1 MASVRPPAT
10 GQVNLS
16 SKSTSDR
23 SALLFMLEDLE
34 RSRRHVEQA
43 HQEWMAALDV
53 VSDAIF
59 LHDKEFRVL
68 RCNRAYQKL
77 AGVPFKEIIGQPY
90 YRIFPKIDAPL
101 LSCPWSAEMIEGQEE
116 IVAAGRI
123 YRSRAF
129 AVKDK
134 QGEYLCSVHSFDD
147 ITERKHNETR
157 LAESEEKFRSITATA
172 QDAIV
177 MMGTDRRISLWNA
190 AAERMFGYTEDEAL
204 GRDLPTLIMSSWDQT
219 GFTHAFSQ
227 FLINGEGPLIGK
239 VTEMK
244 ALRKSGD
251 QFPVEISL
259 SATKIGGQWHA
270 IGILRD
276 ITERTRNAY
285 EIAHAA
291 RSIAAL
297 GAVNHELVHAT
308 NEGELLLAICQIIIE
323 KAGYKLAW
331 VGYVQYDE
339 QKSIRVM
346 AHVGDYDEF
355 LDNAVF
361 TWADSE
367 RGMCPAG
374 RAVRSGESQISQ
386 DIAND
391 DSYSAHRNAVLD
403 LKFASSIAIPLM
415 RESSQVFAVL
425 NIYSDEVYA
434 FTPGEVKLLEEM
446 AGDLSYGIRSLHT
459 SRERDLALR
468 KIENNLAQQQRSL
481 EDTVRAIASIA
492 EMRDPYTSGH
502 QHRVADLAAAI
513 ARKMGLAPDHVNAIQ
528 LAGTVHDLGKIRI
541 PAEIL
546 SKPGRITEIEYN
558 LIKIHPQ
565 AGYDILKGIEFPWPI
580 ADMVLQHHERLDGSG
595 YPNGLKGD
603 EILPDARI
611 LSVADV
617 VEAISAHRPYRPGM
631 GINAAL
637 EEITSKHGVYYD
649 AAVVDACIAV
659 FREQGYSFPSV
670 KFGR

>member
-1 MASVRPPAT
+1 MADARTPIKGVASPA
-10 GQVNLS
+10 
-16 SKSTSDR
+16 SKTTSDR

-34 RSRRHVEQA
+34 RSRQHVEQA

-77 AGVPFKEIIGQPY
+77 AGIPFKEILGQPY
-90 YRIFPKIDAPL
+90 YKIFPKIDAPSR
-101 LSCPWSAEMIEGQEE
+101 SCLWSAEMVEGQEE
-116 IVAAGRI
+116 VVSGGRT

-129 AVKDK
+129 SIKDK
-134 QGEYLCSVHSFDD
+134 RGQYLCSVHSFDD
-147 ITERKHNETR
+147 ITERKQNDAK

-177 MMGTDRRISLWNA
+177 MMGADRRISLWNA
-190 AAERMFGYTEDEAL
+190 AAERMFGYTGAEAI
-204 GRDLPTLIMSSWDQT
+204 GQDLHALITSSWDQA
-219 GFTHAFSQ
+219 GFAHAFPQ
-227 FLINGEGPLIGK
+227 FMVGGEGRLIGK
-239 VTEMK
+239 VTEVK
-244 ALRKSGD
+244 ALRKGGEL
-251 QFPVEISL
+251 FPVEISL

-276 ITERTRNAY
+276 ITERARAAY

-297 GAVNHELVHAT
+297 GAVNRELVHAT

-323 KAGYKLAW
+323 QAGYKLAW

-339 QKSIRVM
+339 EKSIRVM

-355 LDNAVF
+355 LDHAVF
-361 TWADSE
+361 TWAEDE

-374 RAVRSGESQISQ
+374 RAVRSGVSQVSQ

-391 DSYSAHRNAVLD
+391 ENYAVHRDSAVD
-403 LKFASSIAIPLM
+403 LNFASSIAIPLL
-415 RESSQVFAVL
+415 REGKQVFAVL
-425 NIYSDEVYA
+425 HIYSDEVYA
-434 FTPGEVKLLEEM
+434 FTPGEIKLLEEM

-468 KIENNLAQQQRSL
+468 KIENNMAQQQRSL

-502 QHRVADLAAAI
+502 QLRVADLAAAI
-513 ARKMGLAPDHVNAIQ
+513 ARKMGLPADHVNAIQ

-565 AGYDILKGIEFPWPI
+565 AGYEILKGIEFPWPI

-595 YPNGLKGD
+595 YPNGLKGG
-603 EILPDARI
+603 EILLGARI

-617 VEAISAHRPYRPGM
+617 VEAISAHRPYRPGL
-631 GINAAL
+631 GIDAAL
-637 EEITSKHGVYYD
+637 EEVTSKRGIYYD
-649 AAVVDACIAV
+649 AQVVDACLAV
-659 FREQGYSFPSV
+659 FREHGYAFPGIR
-670 KFGR
+670 F

>member
-1 MASVRPPAT
+1 MV
-10 GQVNLS
+10 
-16 SKSTSDR
+16 TSDR

-34 RSRRHVEQA
+34 RSRQHVEQS

-77 AGVPFKEIIGQPY
+77 AGIPFKQIIGKPY
-90 YRIFPKIDAPL
+90 YKIFPKVDAPL
-101 LSCPWSAEMIEGQEE
+101 RSCLWAIEMLEGQEE
-116 IVAAGRI
+116 VVAEGRI

-129 AVKDK
+129 SIKDK
-134 QGEYLCSVHSFDD
+134 QGNYLCSVHSLDD
-147 ITERKHNETR
+147 ITERKQDETR
-157 LAESEEKFRSITATA
+157 LAESEEKFRTVSASA

-177 MMGTDRRISLWNA
+177 MMDADRRISLWNA
-190 AAERMFGYTEDEAL
+190 AAERMFGYTEAEAL
-204 GRDLPTLIMSSWDQT
+204 GQDMHALIASSWDQA
-219 GFTHAFSQ
+219 GFAQAFPR
-227 FLINGEGPLIGK
+227 FLATGEGRLVGK

-244 ALRKSGD
+244 AVRKGGD
-251 QFPVEISL
+251 TFPVEISL
-259 SATKIGGQWHA
+259 SATRIGGQWHA

-276 ITERTRNAY
+276 ITERARTAY

-331 VGYVQYDE
+331 VGYVQYDAG
-339 QKSIRVM
+339 KSIRVM

-355 LDNAVF
+355 LDKAAF
-361 TWADSE
+361 SWAENE

-374 RAVRSGESQISQ
+374 RAVRTGETQVSQ
-386 DIAND
+386 DIAKD
-391 DSYSAHRNAVLD
+391 DTYSALRDSALALN
-403 LKFASSIAIPLM
+403 FASSIAVPLL
-415 RESSQVFAVL
+415 REGKQVFAVL
-425 NIYSDEVYA
+425 QIYSDENYA
-434 FTPGEVKLLEEM
+434 FTPSEIKLLEEM

-468 KIENNLAQQQRSL
+468 KIENNMAQQQRSL

-502 QHRVADLAAAI
+502 QLRVADLAAAI
-513 ARKMGLAPDHVNAIQ
+513 ARKMGLSVDHVNAIQ

-580 ADMVLQHHERLDGSG
+580 ADMVLHHHERLDGSG
-595 YPNGLKGD
+595 YPSGLKGD
-603 EILPDARI
+603 EILLEARI

-631 GINAAL
+631 GVDAAL
-637 EEITSKHGVYYD
+637 DEVISKRGIYYD
-649 AAVVDACIAV
+649 AEVVDACMAV
-659 FREQGYSFPSV
+659 FREQGYVFPAV
-670 KFGR
+670 RF